1 MKVTL
6 LSYTSDPELVIAGA
20 AKLCYSSSDCETLFE
35 NLDEENSKTFVEM
48 LTTMGHASPLEHA
61 VFTFGIDGVSRACT
75 HQLVRHRLASFNQKS
90 QRYVDENNFEFV
102 EPELIKENKYAHEY
116 FEYAMEDD
124 NFYYTK
130 IKDAL
135 IDSGIDTKI
144 AQENARSVLPNA
156 CTSSII
162 VTMNVRELL
171 HFFEVRT
178 CNRAQD
184 EIRAVADEMLKLC
197 YGVSHTLFA
206 NAGCPCIRCECPEGK
221 MSCGRGYEK
230 KQHIEDLK
238 RQAE

>member
-6 LSYTSDPELVIAGA
+6 LSYTPDPELVIAGA

-35 NLDEENSKTFVEM
+35 NLDEENSKMFVEM

-90 QRYVDENNFEFV
+90 QRYVNENNFEFV
-102 EPELIKENKYAHEY
+102 EPDIIAIAPVVNDLFYA
-116 FEYAMEDD
+116 AMKNAQNSYES
-124 NFYYTK
+124 

-135 IDSGIDTKI
+135 MDIGYPEKV

-162 VTMNVRELL
+162 ITMNVRELL

>member
-6 LSYTSDPELVIAGA
+6 LSYTPAPELVIAGA

-35 NLDEENSKTFVEM
+35 NLDEENSKMFVEM

-102 EPELIKENKYAHEY
+102 EPDIIAISPVVNDLFYA
-116 FEYAMEDD
+116 AMKNAQNSYES
-124 NFYYTK
+124 

-135 IDSGIDTKI
+135 MDIGYPEKV

-238 RQAE
+238 RQAG